1 MSILNSDGLYLDD
14 VHVGMRLVT
23 DKHALDAEQ
32 IKAFARQFDPQ
43 AFHLDEVTA
52 MDTLFGGLAASGWH
66 TAAITMRLLTTMQPR
81 IAGGMIGAGA
91 EVNWPTATRPDDVL
105 QVMAE
110 VAEIRPSRSRPD
122 RGIVLL
128 RAQTRNQRD
137 EVRQELAAKLVMFR
151 RAVQASAL

>member
-23 DKHALDAEQ
+23 DTHRLDAEQ

-43 AFHLDEVTA
+43 AFHLDEATA
-52 MDTLFGGLAASGWH
+52 VDTLFGGLAASGWH
-66 TAAITMRLLTTMQPR
+66 TAAITMRLLTTMRPT
-81 IAGGMIGAGA
+81 IAGGLIGAGA
-91 EVNWPTATRPDDVL
+91 EVNWPTAARPGDVL
-105 QVMAE
+105 QVVGE

-128 RAQTRNQRD
+128 RAQTRNQRE
-137 EVRQELAAKLVMFR
+137 EVRQELAAKL
-151 RAVQASAL
+151 

>member
-14 VHVGMRLVT
+14 VHVGMKLVT
-23 DKHALDAEQ
+23 DQHALDAEQ

-43 AFHLDEVTA
+43 AFHLDEATA
-52 MDTLFGGLAASGWH
+52 ADTLFAGLAASGWH
-66 TAAITMRLLTTMQPR
+66 TAALTMRLLTTMRPT
-81 IAGGMIGAGA
+81 IAGGLIGAGA
-91 EVNWPTATRPDDVL
+91 EVNWPTAARPGDVL
-105 QVMAE
+105 QVFGE

-128 RAQTRNQRD
+128 RAQTRNQHG

-151 RAVQASAL
+151 RAG

>member
-14 VHVGMRLVT
+14 VHVGMKLVT
-23 DKHALDAEQ
+23 DQHALDAEQ

-43 AFHLDEVTA
+43 AFHLDEATA
-52 MDTLFGGLAASGWH
+52 ADTLFAGLAASGWH
-66 TAAITMRLLTTMQPR
+66 TAALTMRLLTTMRPT
-81 IAGGMIGAGA
+81 IAGGLTGAGA
-91 EVNWPTATRPDDVL
+91 ELNWPTATRPGDVL
-105 QVMAE
+105 QVFGE

-128 RAQTRNQRD
+128 RAQTRNQHG

-151 RAVQASAL
+151 RAG